1 MVCFPYSMMKLD
13 TALSHMKAG
22 AAGPDGVSPQ
32 MLKELSATGN
42 PPQSPEQEPS
52 LRPGA
57 HCMAQ
62 SKHHTNSQKQETPER
77 PSSYRPISL
86 TSCICKLA
94 GRLLQSRL
102 AYLLEVN
109 NILAPEQ
116 AGLRSGRCTEEQ
128 IARL

>member
-1 MVCFPYSMMKLD
+1 
-13 TALSHMKAG
+13 
-22 AAGPDGVSPQ
+22 
-32 MLKELSATGN
+32 
-42 PPQSPEQEPS
+42 
-52 LRPGA
+52 
-57 HCMAQ
+57 MAQ

-116 AGLRSGRCTEEQ
+116 AGFRSGRCTEQQ
-128 IARL
+128 IARLGQGVMDAMKTKHSKKTVMVAVDMTTAYHRVNRNSLLHKLTDMHDVMSCKMSHHA